1 VVAGRGIIAILD
13 ILVLT
18 RQPASRS
25 VAGADADADACG
37 GGCGGGPRMR
47 EQRERGMSRVVQIAY
62 QVAHVRM
69 RRQPYPSL
77 RCNRYHIPRHVL
89 HYC

>member
-1 VVAGRGIIAILD
+1 VVAGPGIIAILD
-13 ILVLT
+13 ILVHT

-25 VAGADADADACG
+25 VAGADAC